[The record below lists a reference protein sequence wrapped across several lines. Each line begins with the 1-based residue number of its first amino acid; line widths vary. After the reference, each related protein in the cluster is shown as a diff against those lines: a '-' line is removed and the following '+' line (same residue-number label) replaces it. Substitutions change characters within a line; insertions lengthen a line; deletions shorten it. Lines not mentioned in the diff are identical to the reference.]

1 MEVCVRLAGI
11 AMGAA
16 TCTAGGILLITLRVL
31 QSQIIRW
38 QIGRMSSSV
47 TTVRSSELATLSE
60 SAFIVWL
67 KL

>member
-38 QIGRMSSSV
+38 QIGRLSSLV
-47 TTVRSSELATLSE
+47 TVRSSELATLSE

>member
-38 QIGRMSSSV
+38 QIDGWSSLV
-47 TTVRSSELATLSE
+47 TVRSSELATLSE